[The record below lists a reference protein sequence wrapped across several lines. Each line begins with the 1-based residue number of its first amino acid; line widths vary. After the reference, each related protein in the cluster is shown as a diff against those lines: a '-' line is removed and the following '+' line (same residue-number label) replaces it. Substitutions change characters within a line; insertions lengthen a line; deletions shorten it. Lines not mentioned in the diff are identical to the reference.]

1 MEGCQR
7 VSIDQKTPIP
17 SIDGT
22 PVKRVILSIISD
34 YDLKTGL
41 CELVDNAIDQW
52 SDRNYSGDLMV
63 ELTLEVDRQLI
74 SVRDNAGG
82 VSVHDL
88 HLLISP
94 GRSRNDPTAEL
105 IGIFGVG
112 GKRSV
117 IALAEQTEIRTRFR
131 DQQTHELDITPS
143 WIASEEWLL
152 PAYAVPN
159 IDPNTTVVSLSHL
172 RNPITED
179 DVDRIRVH
187 LGQTYDWF
195 LRKGCVIKLNGDPV
209 APISFE
215 NWAFPP
221 GFEPRKTN
229 FVVDV
234 RGAGKFS
241 CEITSGLIQDRIPE
255 DSNYGVYFYC
265 NHRLV
270 QKEVKTREVGYFVS
284 GEAGVPHTDI
294 SLCRTIVRLDGPA
307 KPMPWTSNK
316 SGINYDHP
324 VFRAISR
331 AIRDV
336 TTYYSKLSR
345 RFRDDWRGNVTK
357 YDTGKIEVT
366 RSADTGTGKRLI
378 LPDLPKDSKPRGTRQ
393 KKKNQ
398 AQVHNQPWT
407 LGLVE
412 AIDAVDLLERSQLE
426 TKNRISLIL
435 LDSNFEIALKEFIV
449 HRKDLFPAHEFTDTK
464 LVNLFKSRT
473 DVVKTVASKIS
484 ISPEI
489 IKLANHYYDLRNKMI
504 HERATFDVRDEDVRR
519 YRATV
524 ESVLHTLFEL
534 EFE

>member
-1 MEGCQR
+1 MT
-7 VSIDQKTPIP
+7 IDQKTPIQ

-41 CELVDNAIDQW
+41 SELVDNAIDQW
-52 SDRNYSGDLMV
+52 SDRNYTGSLTV
-63 ELTLEVDRQLI
+63 ELTLEIDRQLI

-82 VSVHDL
+82 VSVDDL

-94 GRSRNDPTAEL
+94 GRSRNDPNAEL

-131 DQQTHELDITPS
+131 DQQTHELDITAS
-143 WIASEEWLL
+143 WIASEEWRI

-159 IDPNTTVVSLSHL
+159 IDPNTTIVSLSHL
-172 RNPITED
+172 RSPITED

-234 RGAGKFS
+234 RGAGRFS
-241 CEITSGLIQDRIPE
+241 CEITSGLIRDRIPE

-265 NHRLV
+265 NHRLI

-324 VFRAISR
+324 VFKAISR
-331 AIRDV
+331 AVIDV

-345 RFRDDWRGNVTK
+345 RFRDDWPRNVIR
-357 YDTGKIEVT
+357 YDTGKIEAT
-366 RSADTGTGKRLI
+366 PSADTGTGKRLI
-378 LPDLPKDSKPRGTRQ
+378 LPDLPKDSRPRGTRQ
-393 KKKNQ
+393 KRKNQ
-398 AQVHNQPWT
+398 AQLHNQPWT

-412 AIDAVDLLERSQLE
+412 TIDAVDLLERSQLE

-435 LDSNFEIALKEFIV
+435 LDSNFEIGLKEFIV
-449 HRKDLFPAHEFTDTK
+449 HRKDLFPAHEFTDAK
-464 LVNLFKSRT
+464 LLNLFKSRT
-473 DVVKTVASKIS
+473 DVIKTVAAKAS

-489 IKLANHYYDLRNKMI
+489 ITLASHYYDLRNKMI

-524 ESVLHTLFEL
+524 ESLLHTLFDL